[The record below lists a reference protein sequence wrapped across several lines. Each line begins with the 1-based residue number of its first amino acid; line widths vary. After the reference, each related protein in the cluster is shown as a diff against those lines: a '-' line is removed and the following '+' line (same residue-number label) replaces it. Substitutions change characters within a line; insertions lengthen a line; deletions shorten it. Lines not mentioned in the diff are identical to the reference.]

1 MAEESRESLEAV
13 RLEKLR
19 RIESLGLDPWGQRFD
34 DHEAIADVRARP
46 VPKPAEGEA
55 AEPGPTIRVAGR
67 IMLRRGQGKVVF
79 FEIRDWTERI
89 QIFVGKKQVGDRAW
103 ELVDLLDLGD
113 LIGVDGTLGYTRTG
127 ELTVFAI
134 SITFLS
140 KSLLPPPE
148 KWHGL
153 TDLEQRYRR
162 RYVDLFTN
170 PESLQTFLGRSRI
183 ISTFRKVMGEKGF
196 VEVETPTMQA
206 IAGGAAAKPFITH
219 HNTLDIDL
227 FLRIAPELYLKRL
240 LVGGME
246 RVFEIGR
253 VYRNEGISP
262 RHNPEFTMME
272 AYQAYGD
279 YHAMMD
285 LTEAVICASIEAI
298 GGGFRRPWAETTVDF
313 TPPWPRRTYAE
324 LLADHVGV
332 DPADFATIKTRAE
345 QAGIST
351 AGKDP
356 DVVTSEL
363 FEELVEDRLTGP
375 IFVIDYPA
383 AICPLTKRK
392 ASNPAVAER
401 FELYVEGM
409 ELANAYTELNDPTL
423 QEQLFRSQLA
433 GLAEEESMA
442 KMDDDFVRALKH
454 AMPPAGGLG
463 IGIDR
468 LCMILM
474 NRQSIRDVI
483 LFPLMR
489 PQGGGGQAAEAPEE
503 T

>member
-1 MAEESRESLEAV
+1 MAEEPRESLEAV
-13 RLEKLR
+13 RLDKLR
-19 RIESLGLDPWGQRFD
+19 RIAELGFDPWGQRFD
-34 DHEAIADVRARP
+34 GHQAIAEVRELQLTQ
-46 VPKPAEGEA
+46 PAEG
-55 AEPGPTIRVAGR
+55 AETVPGPTVRVAGR

-79 FEIRDWTERI
+79 LELRDWSERI
-89 QIFVGKKQVGDRAW
+89 QIFVGKKQVGDEAW
-103 ELVDLLDLGD
+103 NLVELLDLGD
-113 LIGVDGTLGYTRTG
+113 LIGVDGTLGFTKTG
-127 ELTVFAI
+127 ELTVFATHL
-134 SITFLS
+134 TFLS

-162 RYVDLFTN
+162 RYVDLFAN
-170 PESLQTFLGRSRI
+170 PESLQTFLGRSRL
-183 ISTFRKVMGEKGF
+183 ISSFRSTMAKQGF

-206 IAGGAAAKPFITH
+206 IAGGAAARPFVTH
-219 HNTLDIDL
+219 HNTLDINL

-262 RHNPEFTMME
+262 KHNPEFTMFE

-285 LTEAVICASIEAI
+285 LTEALVCNAI
-298 GGGFRRPWAETTVDF
+298 DALGGSYQRPWGETVVDF
-313 TPPWPRRTYAE
+313 TPPWPRTTYLE
-324 LLADHVGV
+324 LLANYAEI
-332 DPADFATIKTRAE
+332 DPSDFEAVKRRAE
-345 QAGIST
+345 SAGIAT
-351 AGKDP
+351 AGKDH
-356 DVVTSEL
+356 DVVVSDL

-375 IFVIDYPA
+375 VFVIDYPA

-401 FELYVEGM
+401 FELFVQGM
-409 ELANAYTELNDPTL
+409 ELANAYTELNDPML

-433 GLAEEESMA
+433 GQAEEDSMA

-474 NRQSIRDVI
+474 NRPSIRDVI

-489 PQGGGGQAAEAPEE
+489 PQETAADPLSP
-503 T
+503 